1 MKLKFDSTQDYQ
13 IQAVNSFIDL
23 FDGQPLN
30 MGDYTIEINA
40 KPQTGQQLSFIQTEL
55 GIGNHLVID
64 EDTILRNL
72 HNIQER
78 NELDPTPETE
88 FKNKRVCQN

>member
-30 MGDYTIEINA
+30 QGDYSIEINA
-40 KPQTGQQLSFIQTEL
+40 KAGIGQQLSIIQTEL
-55 GIGNHLVID
+55 GIGNHLAID
-64 EDTILRNL
+64 EDTILKNL

-78 NELDPTPETE
+78 NDLDPTPEIE
-88 FKNKRVCQN
+88 FKNNNFN

>member
-30 MGDYTIEINA
+30 QGDYTIEINA
-40 KPQTGQQLSFIQTEL
+40 KADIGQQLSTIQTEL
-55 GIGNHLVID
+55 GIGNHLAID
-64 EDTILRNL
+64 EDTILKYL
-72 HNIQER
+72 HNICYRE
-78 NELDPTPETE
+78 P
-88 FKNKRVCQN
+88 KMH